1 MNLIEYA
8 LICLVFNFFPQCIQY
23 VDADVLKD
31 LMPKVIDLIKFSIGF
46 GTKIACS
53 HFVILLSTHLKT
65 ELQPYS
71 G

>member
-1 MNLIEYA
+1 
-8 LICLVFNFFPQCIQY
+8 
-23 VDADVLKD
+23 
-31 LMPKVIDLIKFSIGF
+31 MPKVIDLIKCSIGF

-53 HFVILLSTHLKT
+53 HFVILLSTHLKI